1 MPNVEVKIIKGSAYV
16 LALRGIA
23 KHSEMCHAYVP
34 LKDTSLAV
42 RQQVVCVPS
51 SLNALVVPSPTPSP
65 TDPVP
70 RALSVVADASV
81 LTRVSAHASV
91 CQCVSVSVCQCA
103 SVVVASSCALRQLH
117 NINHHVH
124 AHIMHAHALART
136 RTCARAHMHAHVH
149 IRTRTLKCV
158 RTPPVCARARTYIRM
173 FKDTQLLYSYILI
186 YHTHR

>member
-1 MPNVEVKIIKGSAYV
+1 MYDDDVTYDGAGTNSCMPNVEVKIIKGSAYV

-65 TDPVP
+65 TDPGP

-91 CQCVSVSVCQCA
+91 CQCVSV
-103 SVVVASSCALRQLH
+103 
-117 NINHHVH
+117 
-124 AHIMHAHALART
+124 
-136 RTCARAHMHAHVH
+136 
-149 IRTRTLKCV
+149 
-158 RTPPVCARARTYIRM
+158 PV
-173 FKDTQLLYSYILI
+173 
-186 YHTHR
+186 